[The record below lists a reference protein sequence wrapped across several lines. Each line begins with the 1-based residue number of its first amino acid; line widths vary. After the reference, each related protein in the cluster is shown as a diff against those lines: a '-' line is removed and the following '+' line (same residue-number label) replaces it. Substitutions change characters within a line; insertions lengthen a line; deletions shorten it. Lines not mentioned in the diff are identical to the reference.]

1 METKRRVRVVQ
12 QDIIESLKQAVAVLP
27 RPGTAYSDINVVG
40 QPVTLPLAVVERAI
54 AEIERL
60 RRLAG
65 AVSDGESFLDMRKA
79 SRMPPQAVEKPSDM
93 E

>member
-27 RPGTAYSDINVVG
+27 RLGTAHSDINVVG
-40 QPVTLPLAVVERAI
+40 QPVTLPLAVVQRAI

-79 SRMPPQAVEKPSDM
+79 SRTPPQAVEKPSDT